1 MPSGLSITAVRHA
14 GMFHISGGAVSL
26 MLMCVQPC
34 GAALGTGMRRG
45 AVAGAPLVQLRHL
58 RSFTSQ
64 KRAKKFQVV
73 TLWDR
78 EAEEENAFGSS
89 GMDDFP

>member
-1 MPSGLSITAVRHA
+1 MPSGLSVTAARHA

-34 GAALGTGMRRG
+34 GAAPGTGMQRG
-45 AVAGAPLVQLRHL
+45 AVAGARLVQLVTLH
-58 RSFTSQ
+58 SFMSQ
-64 KRAKKFQVV
+64 KRPKIPSGDTVGQKTRGA
-73 TLWDR
+73 
-78 EAEEENAFGSS
+78 NAFGSS

>member
-1 MPSGLSITAVRHA
+1 MPSGLSVTAVRHA

-34 GAALGTGMRRG
+34 GAAPGTGMWRG
-45 AVAGAPLVQLRHL
+45 AVAGARLVLLRHL
-58 RSFTSQ
+58 VHALLHEPKSGDTEGQ
-64 KRAKKFQVV
+64 K
-73 TLWDR
+73 TLG
-78 EAEEENAFGSS
+78 EYAFGIS